1 MLISLPH
8 CEVSLP
14 LCFLCLY
21 QDWSILST
29 WFSSTKVRW
38 YWTLYVF
45 NKMINLKKKDSVFPI
60 MCIICVH
67 VSVCLCVCLL
77 FQNCEM
83 EVIDFLLTYSVL
95 KNLFFCKETT
105 LWIHNLYIWNYVLH
119 LYLLFSRLSYSR
131 LTDLSHFLEQ
141 VFYFW

>member
-29 WFSSTKVRW
+29 WFASTKVRW

-45 NKMINLKKKDSVFPI
+45 NKMINLKKKKTLYSQL
-60 MCIICVH
+60 CV
-67 VSVCLCVCLL
+67 SYVCMYLCVCLL

-83 EVIDFLLTYSVL
+83 EVVDFLLTYSVL
-95 KNLFFCKETT
+95 KNLFFVKRLLCGYTICIYGIMCCIYT
-105 LWIHNLYIWNYVLH
+105 SYFLV
-119 LYLLFSRLSYSR
+119 YLIPDLLIY
-131 LTDLSHFLEQ
+131 LTSLNK
-141 VFYFW
+141 YFTFDK